1 VKNILFTNKSESL
14 DMLKNSVAASFL
26 VLCFCGCITKA
37 TVPSFGP
44 CSLSVPDVK
53 NDAPFQAAPM
63 LNDRSYAMKWNIL
76 GPFAYNV
83 EQFKTPQ
90 AALQNSFYPNEL
102 VLAGT
107 QDALAGTRWN
117 LYNPPYEKVKDC
129 GDIKMTEIYEGR
141 DLKNFVIYA
150 IGFFKASKAV
160 EDVILYT
167 GGNNSMKIWINGE
180 LLENPKALTDGKA
193 DKFSF
198 SGIKLNKGFN
208 HVIVKCVFADISN
221 AGFSFRFAMK
231 NNEQISVFR

>member
-1 VKNILFTNKSESL
+1 
-14 DMLKNSVAASFL
+14 MLKNMMNFVFAFL
-26 VLCFCGCITKA
+26 LLAGLCGCVTKS
-37 TVPSFGP
+37 TIPSFAP
-44 CSLSVPDVK
+44 CSISIPDVK
-53 NDAPFQAAPM
+53 DDAPFQDAPV

-76 GPFAYNV
+76 GPFVYSP

-90 AALQNSFYPNEL
+90 DALQNSFYPAEL
-102 VLAGT
+102 ALEGT
-107 QDALAGTRWN
+107 QTAPDGTRWN

-141 DLKNFVIYA
+141 DLKNFVVYA
-150 IGFFKASKAV
+150 IGFLKASKAA

-180 LLENPKALTDGKA
+180 LIENSKTLAAGKA

-198 SGIKLNKGFN
+198 SGLKLKKGFN
-208 HVIVKCVFADISN
+208 HVIVKCAFPDIGN
-221 AGFSFRFAMK
+221 AGFSLRFAMK